1 VIVYPCWSSDTHAEN
16 EWLIGSPPLCAVS
29 ELEQPRTRQRPA
41 RSGFSNSSGTVVSI
55 LTGAGQIAALRRH
68 GFAISRRELPEV
80 CQLFALPSEQRAQ
93 GIPGARCTRGLACK
107 GRRETHT
114 SIQVQRRQ
122 SGIPCAMVLRL
133 ITRSPRRSGFF
144 VTVAGGVLTADLT
157 PASRRQ
163 DHTTL
168 PSALATPVKRAV
180 ASTAPRSAFVT
191 LRNAPLCGAGCK
203 SYSVILVSEKQKYFF
218 KRGWTGGERGAQVI
232 CPSGAV

>member
-1 VIVYPCWSSDTHAEN
+1 VSTCCSSE
-16 EWLIGSPPLCAVS
+16 ERV
-29 ELEQPRTRQRPA
+29 
-41 RSGFSNSSGTVVSI
+41 SNSSSTVVSF
-55 LTGAGQIAALRRH
+55 LTGARQIAALRRH

-80 CQLFALPSEQRAQ
+80 CRSFSLPSKQRAQ
-93 GIPGARCTRGLACK
+93 GTPGAHCTRGLACK
-107 GRRETHT
+107 GRRENAHEHT
-114 SIQVQRRQ
+114 GQRRQ

-133 ITRSPRRSGFF
+133 IARSPRRSGFF

-191 LRNAPLCGAGCK
+191 LRNAPLCGAGYK
-203 SYSVILVSEKQKYFF
+203 SYSANLFSEKQKYFF
-218 KRGWTGGERGAQVI
+218 KKGWTCGEQGAQVI
-232 CPSGAV
+232 CPSGAVDAIH